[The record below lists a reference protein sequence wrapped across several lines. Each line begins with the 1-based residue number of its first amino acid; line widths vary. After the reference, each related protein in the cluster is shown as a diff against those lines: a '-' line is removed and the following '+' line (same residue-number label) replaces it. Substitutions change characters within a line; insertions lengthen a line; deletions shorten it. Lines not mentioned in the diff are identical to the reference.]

1 MLNQFL
7 WIIYP
12 YLCVAIFIVGHIAR
26 YKYDQFSWTAK
37 SSEFL
42 EKKQLKWGSLLF
54 HLGIIPVFFGHVVG
68 LAIPAEWI
76 DGLGISESTYH
87 FGAVYIC
94 SIFGIMTLIG
104 MLLLTARRLTISNVR
119 KLSSASDIF
128 VNFLLILIIFM
139 GCFSTLVTNAVITDF
154 DYRQTISIWF
164 RHLFTFSPNAALM
177 TGVPLSFKIHILL
190 GFTILACWPF
200 TRLVHVW
207 SIPLA
212 YTNRRYIVYRKHKA
226 PRAH

>member
-68 LAIPAEWI
+68 LAIPAKWI

-87 FGAVYIC
+87 FGAVYIG
-94 SIFGIMTLIG
+94 SIFGIMTVIG

-139 GCFSTLVTNAVITDF
+139 GCFSTLVTNAMVTDF

-212 YTNRRYIVYRKHKA
+212 YTNRR
-226 PRAH
+226 

>member
-87 FGAVYIC
+87 FGAVYIG

-104 MLLLTARRLTISNVR
+104 MLMLTFRRVTRTNVR
-119 KLSSASDIF
+119 KLSTASDII
-128 VNFLLILIIFM
+128 VNFMLLCIVIL
-139 GCFSTLVTNAVITDF
+139 GCYATLVTNATTPDF
-154 DYRQTISIWF
+154 DYRQTIAIWF
-164 RHLFTFSPNAALM
+164 RGLFTLTPDASLM
-177 TGVPLSFKIHILL
+177 TTVPLAFKMHI
-190 GFTILACWPF
+190 ILAFLIFAFWPF

-207 SIPLA
+207 SVPIT
-212 YTNRRYIVYRKHKA
+212 YVSRSYIIYRKHKV
-226 PRAH
+226 

>member
-7 WIIYP
+7 WIIFP

-42 EKKQLKWGSLLF
+42 EKKQLKWCSLLF

-68 LAIPAEWI
+68 LAIPAKWI
-76 DGLGISESTYH
+76 DGLGVSEEMYH
-87 FGAVYIC
+87 FGAVYIG
-94 SIFGIMTLIG
+94 SIFGIMTFIG
-104 MLLLTARRLTISNVR
+104 MLLLTARRITIKNVR

-139 GCFSTLVTNAVITDF
+139 GCYSTLVTNAMVSDF

-164 RHLFTFSPNAALM
+164 RHLFTFSPDASLM
-177 TGVPLSFKIHILL
+177 SSVPLSFKIHILL

-207 SIPLA
+207 SVPLS
-212 YTNRRYIVYRKHKA
+212 YTNRRYIVYRKHKT
-226 PRAH
+226 RS

>member
-87 FGAVYIC
+87 FGAVYIG

-139 GCFSTLVTNAVITDF
+139 GCFSTLVTNAMVTDF

-177 TGVPLSFKIHILL
+177 TGVPLSFKIL
-190 GFTILACWPF
+190 GSRF
-200 TRLVHVW
+200 
-207 SIPLA
+207 
-212 YTNRRYIVYRKHKA
+212 
-226 PRAH
+226 PR